1 MSETPA
7 QPVVTRVLKASSV
20 LKNQAAQKRAVA
32 EFLRVQASVL
42 INKAHEL
49 ENSADSM
56 DRLGSVE
63 AQVEVLVQ

>member
-1 MSETPA
+1 MSEKA

-32 EFLRVQASVL
+32 EFLRAQASVL

-49 ENSADSM
+49 ENSAAAM
-56 DRLGSVE
+56 ERLGSVE